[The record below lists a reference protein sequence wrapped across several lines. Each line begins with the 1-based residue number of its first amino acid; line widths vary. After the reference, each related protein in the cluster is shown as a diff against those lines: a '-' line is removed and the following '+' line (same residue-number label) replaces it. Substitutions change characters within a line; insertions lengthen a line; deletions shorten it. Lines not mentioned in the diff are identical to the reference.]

1 MSAHSHGHFVMLG
14 LEVEGRPLL
23 RAFSFANANYD
34 DHLEFYSI
42 KVPNGPLTSRL
53 QHIRPGD
60 PILVGSKPTGTLILD
75 HLLPGKRL
83 YLLGSGTGL
92 APFMSLVRDPE
103 AYERFETVVL
113 AHGVRH
119 VSDLGYRGYIEDEL
133 PNHELVGEEVKQKLR
148 YYPTVTREAFR
159 NQGRLTDLLAS
170 DKLPADLG
178 LPALDPAHDRVM
190 ICGSPGDAGRYR
202 RVARSPRLR
211 GGEQRRRRALR
222 DRARVR
228 SEIALVVLLVD
239 EADVDLQR
247 AAQDLR
253 VAPAQRDRFV
263 HARQLHDRRSR
274 RSAPSIRRTGRR

>member
-1 MSAHSHGHFVMLG
+1 MSTVSQERVLSVHHWNDSLFSFKTTRNGGLRFRNGHFVMIG

-133 PNHELVGEEVKQKLR
+133 PNHELVGEEVKEKLR

-159 NQGRLTDLLAS
+159 NQGRLTDLLDS
-170 DKLPADLG
+170 GKMPADLG

-190 ICGSPGDAGRYR
+190 ICGSPAMLADTVALLEARGFEEGSSDGAGHY
-202 RVARSPRLR
+202 VI
-211 GGEQRRRRALR
+211 ERA
-222 DRARVR
+222 
-228 SEIALVVLLVD
+228 
-239 EADVDLQR
+239 
-247 AAQDLR
+247 
-253 VAPAQRDRFV
+253 FV
-263 HARQLHDRRSR
+263 QK
-274 RSAPSIRRTGRR
+274 

>member
-1 MSAHSHGHFVMLG
+1 MSTVSQERVLSVHHWNDSLFSFKTTRNGGLRFRNGHFVMIG

-42 KVPNGPLTSRL
+42 KVPDGPLTSRL

-133 PNHELVGEEVKQKLR
+133 P
-148 YYPTVTREAFR
+148 
-159 NQGRLTDLLAS
+159 
-170 DKLPADLG
+170 
-178 LPALDPAHDRVM
+178 
-190 ICGSPGDAGRYR
+190 DAR
-202 RVARSPRLR
+202 A
-211 GGEQRRRRALR
+211 RRRRGQGEAPLLP
-222 DRARVR
+222 DR
-228 SEIALVVLLVD
+228 
-239 EADVDLQR
+239 
-247 AAQDLR
+247 
-253 VAPAQRDRFV
+253 
-263 HARQLHDRRSR
+263 HARGVSESGPPHRPPRQRQAAGRPRDCRRWTPPTI
-274 RSAPSIRRTGRR
+274 A